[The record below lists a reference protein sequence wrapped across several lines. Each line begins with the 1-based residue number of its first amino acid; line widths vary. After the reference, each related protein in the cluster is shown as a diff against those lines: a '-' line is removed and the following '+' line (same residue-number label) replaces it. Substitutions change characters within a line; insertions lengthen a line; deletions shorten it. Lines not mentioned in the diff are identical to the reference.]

1 MSESYYTMQSLQAD
15 NSVGFLIKRCGI
27 VMTQL
32 AERHFESQ
40 PISFTQW
47 MALIWLSQRPHA
59 SPTELSAHMGHDLGA
74 LTRMIDE
81 LEHRGLVRRD
91 RSEHDRRAVQIA
103 VTPEGRRL
111 ANTGKRLVLGL
122 MNELL
127 MPYPKAEVGA
137 LIAMLQ
143 RLLSRLQDSV
153 QRAAPATAAASAQ
166 PRNQAPL
173 TRPRR
178 SRTVSPGVQ
187 QKTLRRGS

>member
-1 MSESYYTMQSLQAD
+1 MSELYYTMQSLQAD

-47 MALIWLSQRPHA
+47 MALMWLSQRPHA

-81 LEHRGLVRRD
+81 LKHQGLVQRD

-103 VTPEGRRL
+103 VTRDGRRL
-111 ANTGKRLVLGL
+111 AKVGKRVVLDL

-127 MPYPKAEVGA
+127 MPYSKAEVEV
-137 LIAMLQ
+137 LISLLQ

-153 QRAAPATAAASAQ
+153 QRAVPANVAQAASAP
-166 PRNQAPL
+166 PRNRIPRPA
-173 TRPRR
+173 RPRR
-178 SRTVSPGVQ
+178 SRE
-187 QKTLRRGS
+187 L

>member
-1 MSESYYTMQSLQAD
+1 MPATFVRATMSELYYTMQSLEAD

-47 MALIWLSQRPHA
+47 MALMWLSQRPHA

-74 LTRMIDE
+74 LTRVIDE
-81 LEHRGLVRRD
+81 LEHQGLVQRD
-91 RSEHDRRAVQIA
+91 RSERDRRAVQIA
-103 VTPEGRRL
+103 VTRDGRRL
-111 ANTGKRLVLGL
+111 AKVGKRVVLGL

-127 MPYPKAEVGA
+127 MPYSKAEVGV
-137 LIAMLQ
+137 LISLLQ

-153 QRAAPATAAASAQ
+153 QRAVPANVAQAAAAPPGNRS
-166 PRNQAPL
+166 PRPA
-173 TRPRR
+173 RSRR
-178 SRTVSPGVQ
+178 SREP
-187 QKTLRRGS
+187 